1 LTFIYPNLLI
11 IWKKTYEK
19 KFNQIYFYNKFIAV
33 VYFVCIKKY
42 YFFLFLH
49 LYVIIYNIE
58 NFYSIHFK
66 LIVVE
71 NYLFKLISYNFSI
84 FFFNM
89 VFLHNKMFDA
99 FEPKFENIFFS
110 ACVLIYY
117 ERQIECRKNIIL
129 AIIIIYE

>member
-1 LTFIYPNLLI
+1 MKKNLIKFTFIINLLLLFILFVLKNI
-11 IWKKTYEK
+11 I
-19 KFNQIYFYNKFIAV
+19 
-33 VYFVCIKKY
+33 
-42 YFFLFLH
+42 FFLFLY
-49 LYVIIYNIE
+49 LYIIIYNIE

-89 VFLHNKMFDA
+89 VFLHYKMFDA